1 MTHSDEENL
10 FQLQLN
16 KLFNASK
23 SRLTN
28 RRVVNALLTRNCQIS
43 APYLSQLR
51 TGTRQNPSD
60 EVVGALA
67 DYFGVAPA
75 YFFTTPQN
83 DRNLTC
89 SEDGQIV
96 ARLHHG
102 ALKDLLTVADGLS
115 AESLQ
120 VLDDLATKLR
130 SADQRRIVPADSPS
144 YVRIAEIGGSTMS
157 TRTARS

>member
-16 KLFNASK
+16 TLFNASK

-28 RRVVNALLTRNCQIS
+28 RKVVNALLTRNCQIS

-67 DYFGVAPA
+67 DYFGVTPA

-102 ALKDLLTVADGLS
+102 AHERPTYGRGRTPLNLY
-115 AESLQ
+115 
-120 VLDDLATKLR
+120 R
-130 SADQRRIVPADSPS
+130 SWMTWQRNCDPPISD
-144 YVRIAEIGGSTMS
+144 E
-157 TRTARS
+157 